1 MNVDNFKT
9 LVSKRGGLAPANRFA
24 VYMPL
29 PLITFDPQELIARAF
44 NSGNAANGNRRFV
57 NDPRDV
63 SILCDSVTMPGRQVT
78 TTDLQNNMLPLK
90 MPYGYTN
97 DDVSMSFHI
106 TNDHFMKKF
115 FDNWV
120 DSIINRKTMTMKY
133 RSSYTSDIIIQQL
146 DQRDKPV
153 YTCSLKNAYPI
164 TVSSY
169 DLSNA
174 GENQT
179 QKLNVTFAYED
190 WSQEGFVES
199 VLSKGKILLGSAG
212 KTLSSFGL

>member
-1 MNVDNFKT
+1 MNVDNFKS
-9 LVSKRGGLAPANRFA
+9 LVSKRGGLAPTNRFA

-44 NSGNAANGNRRFV
+44 NQGNNANGNRTFV

-63 SILCDSVTMPGRQVT
+63 SILCDSVTMPGRQIT
-78 TTDLQNNMLPLK
+78 TTDLQNNMLPIK
-90 MPYGYTN
+90 MPYGYLN

-120 DSIINRKTMTMKY
+120 DSIINRRTMTMKY

-146 DQRDKPV
+146 DQRDVPV
-153 YTCSLKNAYPI
+153 YTCTLRNAYPI
-164 TVSSY
+164 TVTAY
-169 DLSNA
+169 DLTNS

-179 QKLNVTFAYED
+179 QKLNITFAYED

-212 KTLSSFGL
+212 RTLSSFGL